1 MSTLGINRTST
12 KNVAEDMEK
21 GIENACT
28 PHKIL
33 VKKKPSSMKSKFNS
47 ESKRKGSVE
56 VSLKVAGSIK
66 AKGTDNKV
74 RRNTVQY
81 SGQI

>member
-1 MSTLGINRTST
+1 
-12 KNVAEDMEK
+12 
-21 GIENACT
+21 
-28 PHKIL
+28 
-33 VKKKPSSMKSKFNS
+33 MKSKFNS